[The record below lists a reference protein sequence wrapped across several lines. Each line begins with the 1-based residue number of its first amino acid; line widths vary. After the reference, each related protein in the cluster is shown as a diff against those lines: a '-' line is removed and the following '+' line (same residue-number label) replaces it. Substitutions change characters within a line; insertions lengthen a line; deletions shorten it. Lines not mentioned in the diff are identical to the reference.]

1 MTQPIDLTY
10 TPDQA
15 TDLAKYFLG
24 PEWFAWSMNGA
35 CILGVPLDGARHAN
49 TSWRDV
55 FRMAGV
61 KLPVRTRG
69 IFVGVGREVMNG
81 GEWVAA
87 AGSATMAARIAN
99 ALNWYKPGKRG
110 H

>member
-1 MTQPIDLTY
+1 MDCLDSTY
-10 TPDQA
+10 TVDQA
-15 TDLAKYFLG
+15 TDLAKFFLG

-35 CILGVPLDGARHAN
+35 CILGVAKDGAKHAN

-61 KLPVRTRG
+61 KLPVRARG
-69 IFVGVGREVMNG
+69 TFVGVGTSVMAG
-81 GEWVAA
+81 DEWVASA
-87 AGSATMAARIAN
+87 ASGTMAARIAN

-110 H
+110 R